1 MIRVDGKFPE
11 ASTQLNPGT
20 ANLRMKVM
28 RAGKALIFLLG
39 SVSLLSAGDRPSKV
53 DNGAAFE
60 KIKAL
65 AGTWEGTTPAGS
77 AGQEA
82 TQTASFQLFADGS
95 ALMSR
100 LSGGMPHDMVT
111 MFHMDRGSVMAT
123 HYCAMHNQPRF
134 VLAPGGDPN
143 KLIFKFKDGTN
154 LDAVTGHMNQIV
166 FIIDGPDHHIEEWTF
181 LKDGKQTTS
190 RSDFHRKL

>member
-1 MIRVDGKFPE
+1 
-11 ASTQLNPGT
+11 
-20 ANLRMKVM
+20 M
-28 RAGKALIFLLG
+28 RIGKALIFLLG
-39 SVSLLSAGDRPSKV
+39 SASLLSAADTTSKV
-53 DNGAAFE
+53 EGNAAFE
-60 KIKAL
+60 KMKAL
-65 AGTWEGTTPAGS
+65 VGLWEGTTTPAG

-82 TQTASFQLFADGS
+82 TQKASFQLFADGS

-111 MFHMDRGSVMAT
+111 MFHMDGANVMAT
-123 HYCAMHNQPRF
+123 HYCARHNQPRF

-154 LDAVTGHMNQIV
+154 LEPATGHMNQIV
-166 FIIDGPDHHIEEWTF
+166 FIIGGANHHIEEWTY
-181 LKDGKQTTS
+181 LKDGQQTTS

>member
-1 MIRVDGKFPE
+1 M
-11 ASTQLNPGT
+11 TN
-20 ANLRMKVM
+20 M
-28 RAGKALIFLLG
+28 RIGKALIFLLG
-39 SVSLLSAGDRPSKV
+39 SASLLSAADTTSKAGG
-53 DNGAAFE
+53 NAAFE
-60 KIKAL
+60 KMKAL
-65 AGTWEGTTPAGS
+65 AGSWEGSTAAG
-77 AGQEA
+77 AGPEA
-82 TQTASFQLFADGS
+82 TQKASFQLFADGS

-111 MFHMDRGSVMAT
+111 MFHMDGDNVMAT

-154 LDAVTGHMNQIV
+154 LDPVTGHMNQIV
-166 FIIDGPDHHIEEWTF
+166 FIIDGPNHHIEEWTF
-181 LKDGKQTTS
+181 LKDGQQTTS